1 MPALS
6 SLQIELPA
14 HFLDDPGRR
23 AGFVLLMS
31 FLVSYL
37 LVRTNTRLIRSP
49 RVPWWPGNITTS
61 GGLHLHHLVWG
72 ILLLL
77 LSGFLGFALDPGS
90 PRTEILAAAF
100 GVGAA
105 LTLDEFALWVHLQDV
120 YWSEEGRSSFEAVVA
135 AALIGGLIV
144 LGAAPFDLK
153 NQGSSIG
160 TLVLAIVT
168 DVLLASVAILKGKPL
183 VGLIGILVPLVS
195 LVGAI
200 RLASPSSPWA
210 RRFYHPSGRKL
221 ARAQTRWARI
231 EARRRRLTDTVAGA
245 PGVAGGID
253 PAPTNDE
260 TR

>member
-1 MPALS
+1 MPAV

-61 GGLHLHHLVWG
+61 GGLHIHHLVWG

-144 LGAAPFDLK
+144 LGAAPFDLR
-153 NQGSSIG
+153 NQGSSID

-183 VGLIGILVPLVS
+183 TGLIGILVPLVS
-195 LVGAI
+195 LVGAV
-200 RLASPSSPWA
+200 RLASPTSPWA
-210 RRFYHPSGRKL
+210 HRFYKPNGRKF
-221 ARAQTRWARI
+221 ARSQTRWAGI
-231 EARRRRLTDTVAGA
+231 EARRRRLSDTVAGA
-245 PGVAGGID
+245 PGVAVAIE
-253 PAPTNDE
+253 PAPGNDE
-260 TR
+260 TP

>member
-1 MPALS
+1 MPAF

-37 LVRTNTRLIRSP
+37 LVRANTRLIRSP

-144 LGAAPFDLK
+144 LGAAPFDVK
-153 NQGSSIG
+153 HQGSSIG

-168 DVLLASVAILKGKPL
+168 DVLLASVAIVKGKPL
-183 VGLIGILVPLVS
+183 IGLTGLLVPVVS

-200 RLASPSSPWA
+200 RLASPTSPWA
-210 RRFYHPSGRKL
+210 RRFYDPKGRKF
-221 ARAQTRWARI
+221 ARAQTRWTGI
-231 EARRRRLTDTVAGA
+231 ETRRRRLSDTVAGA
-245 PGVAGGID
+245 PGVAGTID
-253 PAPTNDE
+253 PTPSNDE